1 MHVNSEQFR
10 FYTST
15 RLQLGED
22 CRKIHADLQAVYGT
36 DCVSY
41 RTVCRWVKQLGAGRV
56 PSDWG
61 NHAERALPARNEQNI
76 AYVKRLIEEDPHS
89 TVRELSEACELSIGT
104 INNIL
109 HKDLHM
115 RKLAARWVPHL
126 LSDDQKQQRV
136 ACSHKLLDEFEP
148 NGPKRLCDLVTGD
161 ESWLTFYGIPNK
173 RCNRI
178 WVGPDGDRPVV
189 LRPGFQS
196 RKRLFS
202 IFFNTQGLVAIDIL
216 PEKSTITAS
225 YYTQVVLPKVV
236 GKIHEQHPTVGTQ
249 RTLLLHDNASAHKA
263 KVTTTFLSEQG
274 IQVLDH
280 PPYSPD
286 LAPCDFW
293 LFPVLKEKLAGRKFD
308 RVQDLAKAVRSEL
321 SGLPKTD
328 YQRALENWRRRLE
341 LCIRANG
348 EYFEGM

>member
-1 MHVNSEQFR
+1 M
-10 FYTST
+10 
-15 RLQLGED
+15 
-22 CRKIHADLQAVYGT
+22 
-36 DCVSY
+36 SY
-41 RTVCRWVKQLGAGRV
+41 RTVCRWVEQLGAGRA

-61 NHAERALPARNEQNI
+61 NRVERALLARNEQNI

-104 INNIL
+104 INSIL

-126 LSDDQKQQRV
+126 LSDDQKKQRV
-136 ACSHKLLDEFEP
+136 ACSRKLLDEFEP
-148 NGPKRLCDLVTGD
+148 NGPNRLCDIVTGD

-173 RCNRI
+173 RCNRM

-196 RKRLFS
+196 RKQLFS
-202 IFFNTQGLVAIDIL
+202 AFFNRQGLVAIDIL
-216 PEKSTITAS
+216 PEKSTIIAS

-236 GKIHEQHPTVGTQ
+236 GKIHEQRPTVGTQ
-249 RTLLLHDNASAHKA
+249 RTLLLHDNASAHKV

-274 IQVLDH
+274 IHVLDH

-293 LFPVLKEKLAGRKFD
+293 LFPILKERLTGHKFD
-308 RVQDLAKAVRSEL
+308 RVQDLAKAVKSQL
-321 SGLPKTD
+321 DTIPKED
-328 YQRALENWRRRLE
+328 
-341 LCIRANG
+341 
-348 EYFEGM
+348 

>member
-1 MHVNSEQFR
+1 MHVNNEQFR
-10 FYTST
+10 FYTFT

-178 WVGPDGDRPVV
+178 WVAPDGDRPVV

-202 IFFNTQGLVAIDIL
+202 IFFTTQGLVAIDIL

-236 GKIHEQHPTVGTQ
+236 GKIHEQRPTVGTQ

-348 EYFEGM
+348 EYFKGM

>member
-1 MHVNSEQFR
+1 MHVNNEQFR
-10 FYTST
+10 FYTFT

-161 ESWLTFYGIPNK
+161 ESWLTFYGIPN
-173 RCNRI
+173 NRYNAFGLALTETDQLFFAQDSRVASDCFLFFSTRKAL
-178 WVGPDGDRPVV
+178 WQLTFC
-189 LRPGFQS
+189 LRNQQSLPPTIPKLCS
-196 RKRLFS
+196 RKL
-202 IFFNTQGLVAIDIL
+202 
-216 PEKSTITAS
+216 
-225 YYTQVVLPKVV
+225 
-236 GKIHEQHPTVGTQ
+236 
-249 RTLLLHDNASAHKA
+249 
-263 KVTTTFLSEQG
+263 
-274 IQVLDH
+274 
-280 PPYSPD
+280 
-286 LAPCDFW
+286 
-293 LFPVLKEKLAGRKFD
+293 
-308 RVQDLAKAVRSEL
+308 
-321 SGLPKTD
+321 
-328 YQRALENWRRRLE
+328 
-341 LCIRANG
+341 
-348 EYFEGM
+348 

>member
-1 MHVNSEQFR
+1 MHVSNEQFR
-10 FYTST
+10 FYTFT

-126 LSDDQKQQRV
+126 LSDDQKQ
-136 ACSHKLLDEFEP
+136 
-148 NGPKRLCDLVTGD
+148 
-161 ESWLTFYGIPNK
+161 
-173 RCNRI
+173 
-178 WVGPDGDRPVV
+178 
-189 LRPGFQS
+189 
-196 RKRLFS
+196 
-202 IFFNTQGLVAIDIL
+202 
-216 PEKSTITAS
+216 
-225 YYTQVVLPKVV
+225 
-236 GKIHEQHPTVGTQ
+236 
-249 RTLLLHDNASAHKA
+249 
-263 KVTTTFLSEQG
+263 
-274 IQVLDH
+274 
-280 PPYSPD
+280 
-286 LAPCDFW
+286 
-293 LFPVLKEKLAGRKFD
+293 
-308 RVQDLAKAVRSEL
+308 
-321 SGLPKTD
+321 
-328 YQRALENWRRRLE
+328 
-341 LCIRANG
+341 
-348 EYFEGM
+348 